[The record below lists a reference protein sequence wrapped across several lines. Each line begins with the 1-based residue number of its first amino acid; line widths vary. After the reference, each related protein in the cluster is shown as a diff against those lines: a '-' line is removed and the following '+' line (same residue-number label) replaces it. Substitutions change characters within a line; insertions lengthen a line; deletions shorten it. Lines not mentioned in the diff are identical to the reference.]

1 CRLMVLLSAAYLWSS
16 MAVKVLERSDRN
28 RVLAGVFGGLGEYL
42 NVDPN
47 ILRLVG
53 VILLLLAPTPMTVI
67 YTFAALLVPRKGGVS
82 YVSPSLDM
90 SKTGPVI
97 VGLVLF
103 IVGLALMGSFPWA
116 VVSWPL
122 MGFSLAVASLA
133 GLVIA
138 AIGLFLLIDQLRKL

>member
-1 CRLMVLLSAAYLWSS
+1 MVLLSAACLWSS

-116 VVSWPL
+116 VISWPL

-138 AIGLFLLIDQLRKL
+138 SIGLFLLIDQLRKL

>member
-1 CRLMVLLSAAYLWSS
+1 

-116 VVSWPL
+116 VISWPL

>member
-1 CRLMVLLSAAYLWSS
+1 
-16 MAVKVLERSDRN
+16 ERSDRN

>member
-1 CRLMVLLSAAYLWSS
+1 LSAACLWSS

-116 VVSWPL
+116 VISWPL

-138 AIGLFLLIDQLRKL
+138 SIGLFLLIDQLRKL

>member
-1 CRLMVLLSAAYLWSS
+1 

>member
-1 CRLMVLLSAAYLWSS
+1 
-16 MAVKVLERSDRN
+16 
-28 RVLAGVFGGLGEYL
+28 
-42 NVDPN
+42 

-116 VVSWPL
+116 VISWPL

>member
-1 CRLMVLLSAAYLWSS
+1 MSAAYLWSS

>member
-1 CRLMVLLSAAYLWSS
+1 

-116 VVSWPL
+116 VISWPL

-138 AIGLFLLIDQLRKL
+138 SIGLFLLIDQLRKL

>member
-1 CRLMVLLSAAYLWSS
+1 

-42 NVDPN
+42 SVDPN

>member
-1 CRLMVLLSAAYLWSS
+1 MVLLSAAYLWLS
-16 MAVKVLERSDRN
+16 MTVKVLERSDRN

>member
-1 CRLMVLLSAAYLWSS
+1 MT
-16 MAVKVLERSDRN
+16 VKVLERSDRN